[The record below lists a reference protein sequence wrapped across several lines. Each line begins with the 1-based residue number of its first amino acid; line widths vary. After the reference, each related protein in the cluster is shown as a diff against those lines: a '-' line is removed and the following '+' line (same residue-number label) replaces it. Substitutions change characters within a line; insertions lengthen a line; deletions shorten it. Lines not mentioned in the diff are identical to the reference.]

1 MELLIVR
8 HGPAGDAAE
17 KAAWKRSG
25 RPDSE
30 RPLTKDGRRKTRAA
44 ARGLAGFVEK
54 IDLVATS
61 PWTRASQTA
70 DLVAEA
76 FDKKAIEWPEL
87 IPDRDFEDLLARLK
101 TLNVRR
107 VALVGHEPHLSRF
120 VSWLMTG
127 RDHSVLRLK
136 KSQALLLDLK
146 TPAAGAAELIWSMP
160 PRQLRA
166 LSHG

>member
-44 ARGLAGFVEK
+44 ANGLARVVEK

-61 PWTRASQTA
+61 PWKRAAQTA
-70 DLVAEA
+70 ELLAEA

-87 IPDRDFEDLLARLK
+87 IPDRNFENLLERLK
-101 TLNVRR
+101 TLNASR

-120 VSWLMTG
+120 VSWMMTG
-127 RDHSVLRLK
+127 RDHSILRLK

-146 TPAAGAAELIWSMP
+146 TPAAGAAELVWSLP

-166 LSHG
+166 LAR